1 MRLVATVAVVDT
13 LARVDRADVRET
25 DDGSTLILSAGGLH
39 VMMIR
44 LRYNGRWGDV
54 DEVINSAGEVAT
66 AAVCAW
72 TLIGQ
77 VLSLE
82 LDRAAAAKLGFP
94 RDCRVRLD
102 LPAEVLS
109 LVRASLLEIL
119 YTACFV
125 VDTAEGRVTG

>member
-1 MRLVATVAVVDT
+1 MDSVPG
-13 LARVDRADVRET
+13 VDRADVRET
-25 DDGSTLILSAGGLH
+25 DDSSTLILSANGLH

-44 LRYNGRWGDV
+44 LRYGSIWGDA

-66 AAVCAW
+66 GAVCAW

-82 LDRAAAAKLGFP
+82 LDRRAAAKLGFP
-94 RDCRVRLD
+94 CDYRVRLD
-102 LPAEVLS
+102 LPAEKLS

-119 YTACFV
+119 SAECFV
-125 VDTAEGRVTG
+125 VDTPEGRVTS